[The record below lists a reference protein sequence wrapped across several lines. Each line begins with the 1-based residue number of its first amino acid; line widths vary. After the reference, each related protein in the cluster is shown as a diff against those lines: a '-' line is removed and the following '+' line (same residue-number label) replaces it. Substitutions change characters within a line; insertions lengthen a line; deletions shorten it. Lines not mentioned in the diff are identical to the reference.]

1 MSDPMK
7 TLEEF
12 QRKIG
17 WEFQNLSLLR
27 EALTHRSY
35 SFEKKSDV
43 PDNQRLEFFGDAVLE
58 IIASEYLFNRY
69 PEAGEGELTKMRSAM
84 TRGDAL
90 YQLAQKIEID
100 DYIFLGKGEKSLKG
114 KNQETRVIDAFEA
127 LVAALYMDA
136 GMDFCRNFYLELV
149 GSTWNDPYDI
159 MLKQNPKGSLQEMTQ
174 KLYGERPQYKLK
186 QVSGQE
192 HEPTYE
198 IEVCLNGE
206 VISEGSAGSR
216 KRAEEEAARA
226 ACDFLKSLRD
236 SGEKS

>member
-1 MSDPMK
+1 MR

-12 QRKIG
+12 QRTIG
-17 WEFQNLSLLR
+17 WDFKNSALLR

-35 SFEKKSDV
+35 SFEKKSDY

-69 PEAGEGELTKMRSAM
+69 PDATEGELTKIRSSM

-90 YQLAQKIEID
+90 YELAVKLEID
-100 DYIFLGKGEKSLKG
+100 NYMFLGKGEKSLEG

-127 LVAALYMDA
+127 LIAALYIDA
-136 GMDFCRNFYLELV
+136 GYDFCRDFYLQLV
-149 GSTWNDPYDI
+149 SETWDDPYDI
-159 MLKQNPKGSLQEMTQ
+159 MLRQNPKGTLQEMTQ
-174 KLYGERPQYKLK
+174 KLYGERPVYKLK
-186 QVSGQE
+186 RVSGQE

-198 IEVCLNGE
+198 IQVHLKGE

-216 KRAEEEAARA
+216 KRAEEDAARG
-226 ACDFLKSLRD
+226 ACDFLKSRKNRV
-236 SGEKS
+236 EKS

>member
-1 MSDPMK
+1 MK

-17 WEFQNLSLLR
+17 WEFKNLSLLR

-35 SFEKKSDV
+35 SFEKKTGV

-58 IIASEYLFNRY
+58 IIASEYLFSRY
-69 PEAGEGELTKMRSAM
+69 PEAGEGELTKIRSAM

-90 YQLAQKIEID
+90 FELAQKTDID
-100 DYIFLGKGEKSLKG
+100 DYMFLGKGEKSLKG

-127 LVAALYMDA
+127 LIAALYIDA
-136 GMDFCRNFYLELV
+136 GFEFSRNFYLDLV
-149 GSTWNDPYDI
+149 NDTWEDPYDI

-174 KLYGERPQYKLK
+174 KLYGERPVYKLK

-192 HEPTYE
+192 HDPTYE
-198 IEVCLNGE
+198 IQVCLKGE

-216 KRAEEEAARA
+216 KRAEEEAARV
-226 ACDFLKSLRD
+226 ACDFLKARQN
-236 SGEKS
+236 SGKKS